1 MLIIKKKTLK
11 NHTHTVKD
19 CTKDY
24 FFSLFFFSLFVLL
37 LFLLSSFLFVFPKK
51 KDFFPVRLFFKMF
64 CWFSFQKMIFF
75 FRLDIFNF
83 SFRLNAILLCKICFV
98 FFFFQQQ
105 FIHLTKMC
113 CLWILKKSYTFELQ
127 RKFHKMVVSSP
138 SNYFSSFVL

>member
-24 FFSLFFFSLFVLL
+24 FFSLFFFLFSFFFCFFFL
-37 LFLLSSFLFVFPKK
+37 LFCLCFPKK

-98 FFFFQQQ
+98 FFFPTTVYSLNKNVLSLNF
-105 FIHLTKMC
+105 KK
-113 CLWILKKSYTFELQ
+113 IL
-127 RKFHKMVVSSP
+127 HV
-138 SNYFSSFVL
+138 